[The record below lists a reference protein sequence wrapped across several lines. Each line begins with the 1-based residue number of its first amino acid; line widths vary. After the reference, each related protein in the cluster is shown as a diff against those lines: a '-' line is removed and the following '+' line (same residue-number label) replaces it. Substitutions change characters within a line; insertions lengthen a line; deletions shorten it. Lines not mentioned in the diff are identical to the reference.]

1 MGRYEVV
8 RIKKPDLRRIKQQ
21 GASALVTQ
29 KANLGPVLALAFGGN
44 TLFFRLILA
53 NQLTKQIDKR
63 MLALITGATSGIGRA
78 TAEALALLK
87 YRLILCGRRQE
98 RLEELSRELARQTE
112 VHVLVFDVRDRSAVE
127 SAITGLPADWQDID
141 LLVNNA
147 GNAHGLDPI
156 QDGNPD
162 DWDLMID
169 ANVQGLLYV
178 SRAVTPGMVSRGKGH
193 IVNLSSIAGKQTY
206 ANGAVYCA
214 SKAAVEAL
222 SAGMRLDLT
231 QHGIK
236 VTNIAPGAVE
246 TEFSIT
252 RFKGD
257 ADRAAKV
264 YDGFTPLTAKD
275 IADTIVYAVTAPP
288 HVTIADVTILA
299 SAQAAATTIYR
310 K

>member
-1 MGRYEVV
+1 MV
-8 RIKKPDLRRIKQQ
+8 
-21 GASALVTQ
+21 
-29 KANLGPVLALAFGGN
+29 
-44 TLFFRLILA
+44 
-53 NQLTKQIDKR
+53 
-63 MLALITGATSGIGRA
+63 ALITGATSGIGRA
-78 TAEALALLK
+78 TAEALAPLN
-87 YRLILCGRRQE
+87 YRLILCGRRQD
-98 RLEELSRELARQTE
+98 RLDDLSRELASITE
-112 VHVLVFDVRDRSAVE
+112 VYTLAFDVRDRAAVDT
-127 SAITGLPADWQDID
+127 AIGGLPAQWQAID

-156 QDGNPD
+156 QDGDPA

-178 SRAVTPGMVSRGKGH
+178 SKAVIPGMVSRGKGH

-222 SAGMRLDLT
+222 STGMRLDLT

-246 TEFSIT
+246 TEFSVT

-257 ADRAAKV
+257 ASRAGKV
-264 YDGFTPLTAKD
+264 YEGFDPLTAKD

-299 SAQAAATTIYR
+299 SAQAAASTIYR